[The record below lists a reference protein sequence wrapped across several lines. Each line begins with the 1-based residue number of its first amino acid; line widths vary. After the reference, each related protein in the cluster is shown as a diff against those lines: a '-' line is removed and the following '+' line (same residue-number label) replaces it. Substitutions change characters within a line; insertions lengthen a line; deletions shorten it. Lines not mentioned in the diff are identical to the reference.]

1 MFVVLIMLIV
11 ILEILLA
18 GVAVFALSKFS
29 RQLKDLD
36 TNITKSKKIIIPAMI
51 ELRISLRLINIQVK
65 NLEIEQKSKQI
76 YDAINMIG
84 TISFLLGL
92 KKKRL

>member
-1 MFVVLIMLIV
+1 MIVILIMLIV

-18 GVAVFALSKFS
+18 GVAVLALSKFS
-29 RQLKDLD
+29 RQIKGLD
-36 TNITKSKKIIIPAMI
+36 INITKSRKCIIPAMI
-51 ELRISLRLINIQVK
+51 ELRIALRLINIQVK

-76 YDAINMIG
+76 YDAINMLG